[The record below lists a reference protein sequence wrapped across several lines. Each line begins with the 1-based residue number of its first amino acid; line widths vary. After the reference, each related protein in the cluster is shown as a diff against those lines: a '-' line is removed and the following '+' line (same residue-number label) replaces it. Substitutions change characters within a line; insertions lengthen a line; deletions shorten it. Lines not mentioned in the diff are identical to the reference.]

1 MERALFLKPYR
12 INHRP
17 LVFMLQPNSHS
28 FQTQSFNKETFG
40 YKLNQNGLLPI
51 QNQKYPQS
59 IRLRTSFP
67 INTIKEPFKQ
77 TLNNNTLIRRENSFT
92 PKSLLQKDLEE
103 KKETRNDNKNNFAIL
118 ATQINNTSLSK
129 PQQIFIERIYPKEDR
144 ESPNAEE
151 LESSDLN
158 SQMFE
163 LIRRRFRKHVRKQHK
178 LKCSAQQEFKLIEN
192 LLKSQA
198 FVQAQNKRILKEL
211 NNPFMT
217 NFNWFTNKNEVKL
230 NWI

>member
-17 LVFMLQPNSHS
+17 LSFMLQPHFNS
-28 FQTQSFNKETFG
+28 FQIQSVDKEAFG
-40 YKLNQNGLLPI
+40 YKTKQTGLF
-51 QNQKYPQS
+51 QKQTQS

-67 INTIKEPFKQ
+67 IRTIKEPFKQ
-77 TLNNNTLIRRENSFT
+77 TINNHTLIKRENSFT

-103 KKETRNDNKNNFAIL
+103 EKETRNVKNNFAIL
-118 ATQINNTSLSK
+118 ASQINNSSMNK

-144 ESPNAEE
+144 ESPNE
-151 LESSDLN
+151 LETGKLPDLN

-163 LIRRRFRKHVRKQHK
+163 LIRRRFRKHVRKQNK
-178 LKCSAQQEFKLIEN
+178 LKYSAQQESQLIEN

-198 FVQAQNKRILKEL
+198 FVQAQNKRILKEM
-211 NNPFMT
+211 NNPFCT
-217 NFNWFTNKNEVKL
+217 NKNSGWFTAKNEVKL